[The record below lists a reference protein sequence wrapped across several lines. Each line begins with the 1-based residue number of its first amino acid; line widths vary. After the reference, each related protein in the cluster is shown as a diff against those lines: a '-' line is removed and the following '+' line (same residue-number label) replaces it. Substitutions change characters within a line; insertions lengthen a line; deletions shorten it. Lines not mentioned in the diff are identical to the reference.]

1 MGLKT
6 ALPKVELCLYALALS
21 LAVLWAASWI
31 VEASTENMS
40 RQSFEPSVKRGWSY
54 IGRKMDVADFEWVMW
69 FTKFRNYILFALF
82 GHVLFGKAVSMAV
95 PQHRSLYFMTYGILA
110 VLATMG
116 TSYLVLI
123 LAHCILLY
131 SVALAKK
138 KWLCFVAGLCNLATF
153 KIEPVSSWQTGF
165 VTGTF
170 QLEDVLFYGG
180 SGFTIMRCMSFA
192 LENAERKDG
201 NYSILDLLIYNFY
214 LPFFFFGPV
223 MTFDQF
229 YAQVNQPKFVRKEN
243 EMWNIRKYAL
253 VHLAVIIFVDVFF
266 HYLYILTIPSDLE
279 LAAILSDWALACLA
293 YFNLVYDWVKAAVMF
308 GVIGT
313 VARLD
318 YLDPPKPPKC
328 ITMLYVFAE
337 THFDRGI
344 NDWLCKYVYDYLGED
359 HDNILKE
366 LLATV
371 CTFLITTLWLGP
383 GNVVYIWSVCNCF
396 GLNFELW
403 VQKFF
408 QREPFASIEAN
419 QMSETMSRRIRGVF
433 GAANFWA
440 IILFNVLS
448 LNSVDFAVLVA
459 RRLIIT
465 GFPWSPLSIL
475 FVTYC
480 GVQLIKE
487 NERLEADALEADK
500 VKVD

>member
-1 MGLKT
+1 MGVKT
-6 ALPKVELCLYALALS
+6 ALPKVELYLYSLVLT
-21 LAVLWAASWI
+21 LAVLWSASW
-31 VEASTENMS
+31 VYEASTENMS
-40 RQSFEPSVKRGWSY
+40 KQTFKQSVKRGWTY

-69 FTKFRNYILFALF
+69 FTKFRNYILFALS
-82 GHVLFGKAVSMAV
+82 GHVLFGKAVSMAL
-95 PQHRSLYFMTYGILA
+95 PQHRSIYFMVYGILA

-116 TSYLVLI
+116 FSYLMLI
-123 LAHCILLY
+123 LSHCILLY
-131 SVALAKK
+131 GIGLAKQ
-138 KWLCFVAGLCNLATF
+138 KWLCFAAGLCSLATF
-153 KIEPVSSWQTGF
+153 KIEPVASWQTGF

-170 QLEDVLFYGG
+170 QLQDVLFYGG

-192 LENAERKDG
+192 LENVERKDG

-229 YAQVNQPKFVRKEN
+229 HAQINQSRFMRKQN
-243 EMWNIRKYAL
+243 EIWNIGKYAL
-253 VHLAVIIFVDVFF
+253 THLAVIVLVDIIF
-266 HYLYILTIPSDLE
+266 HYLYILTIPSDLK
-279 LAAILSDWALACLA
+279 LTTTLSDWALACLA
-293 YFNLVYDWVKAAVMF
+293 YFNLVYDWIKAAVMF
-308 GVIGT
+308 GVVGT

-344 NDWLCKYVYDYLGED
+344 NDWLCKYVYDYLGEE
-359 HDNILKE
+359 HNNIFKE

-371 CTFLITTLWLGP
+371 CTFLVTTLWLGP
-383 GNVVYIWSVCNCF
+383 DPVVYIWSVCNCF

-408 QREPFASIEAN
+408 ELEPFASIEAK
-419 QMSETMSRRIRGVF
+419 QMSKAMSRRIRGVF

-440 IILFNVLS
+440 IILYNVLS
-448 LNSVDFAVLVA
+448 LNSVDFAILVA
-459 RRLIIT
+459 RRLFLV
-465 GFPWSPLSIL
+465 GFPLSPITIL

-480 GVQLIKE
+480 GVQLVKE
-487 NERLEADALEADK
+487 NERRLALEAEKEKAD
-500 VKVD
+500 